1 MNNLEGGLGAAF
13 ALLDISNFEWLRDD
27 KEDFDKNE
35 PRRPQDL
42 PPLTK
47 KGSMTIPLNE
57 ETFEGMK
64 AASVFTGHWQTQ
76 ARTVMK
82 KERNFRI
89 TVRMYQVGIDKYIEA
104 NAVMIKPDTVH
115 KAWHAI
121 KEASGFIMGQN
132 KDADWN
138 ENACIARIKV

>member
-1 MNNLEGGLGAAF
+1 MSNLENELKAAF
-13 ALLDISNFEWLRDD
+13 GLLDISNFKWLTDEEID
-27 KEDFDKNE
+27 E
-35 PRRPQDL
+35 L

-82 KERNFRI
+82 KKRNFRI
-89 TVRMYQVGIDKYIEA
+89 TVRMYQVGIDEYIEA

-121 KEASGFIMGQN
+121 KEASGFIMGKY

>member
-1 MNNLEGGLGAAF
+1 MSNLENELKAAF
-13 ALLDISNFEWLRDD
+13 GLLDISNFKWLTDEEID
-27 KEDFDKNE
+27 E
-35 PRRPQDL
+35 L

-121 KEASGFIMGQN
+121 KEASAFIMGQN
-132 KDADWN
+132 KGADWN